1 MNKAIQRVGVTQE
14 DGRDRLMWGR
24 WSTVVAPKGSSRK
37 MKKEKKI
44 IDIYLSNSQKLQDD
58 AKRCVKYGSRLN

>member
-1 MNKAIQRVGVTQE
+1 M
-14 DGRDRLMWGR
+14 
-24 WSTVVAPKGSSRK
+24 VAPKGSSRK

-58 AKRCVKYGSRLN
+58 AKLCVKYGSRLN